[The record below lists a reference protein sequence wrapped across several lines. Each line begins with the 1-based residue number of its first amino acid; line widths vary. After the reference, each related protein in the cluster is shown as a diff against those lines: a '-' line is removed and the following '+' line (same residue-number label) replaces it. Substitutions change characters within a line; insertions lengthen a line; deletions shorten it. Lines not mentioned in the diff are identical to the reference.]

1 MTFKSWFL
9 LLGLL
14 CWAIMATAQRDD
26 IVVVKE
32 KKEFAFSSIKE
43 LKDGAIVVR
52 LKTNHR
58 KIKILENTLKSPKLT
73 EQQRK
78 RHQRIL
84 NNTVNT
90 RDQLNQAIGDMFLD
104 SFAFCPIYLMY
115 DTSSLDL
122 TKGVR
127 KGIFLNE
134 KKQLDTSIT
143 LNENHVFLV
152 NYKRSGSDFPFDV
165 LRLRKL
171 KEKLEDPFPY
181 FVSLRESWIDAV
193 NTPRAEKSVEI
204 LDKRLHKFY
213 GQALDYYARQKEK
226 EEKRAARKKE
236 KTAEVTP

>member
-1 MTFKSWFL
+1 MTSKNWVL

-14 CWAIMATAQRDD
+14 CWAIAGTAQRDD
-26 IVVVKE
+26 ILSVKE

-58 KIKILENTLKSPKLT
+58 KIKILENTLKSLKIT
-73 EQQRK
+73 DQQRN

-84 NNTVNT
+84 NNTVNA
-90 RDQLNQAIGDMFLD
+90 RDQLNKAISDMFLD
-104 SFAFCPIYLMY
+104 SFTFCPVYLMY
-115 DTSSLDL
+115 DTCSLDL

-134 KKQLDTSIT
+134 NKQLDTSIT
-143 LNENHVFLV
+143 LSEKHIFLANH
-152 NYKRSGSDFPFDV
+152 KRSGSDFPFDV

-171 KEKLEDPFPY
+171 KENLTDPFPY

-193 NTPRAEKSVEI
+193 NTPRAEMSVQI
-204 LDKRLHKFY
+204 LDRRLHGFY
-213 GQALDYYARQKEK
+213 AQGLDYDIRKKEK
-226 EEKRAARKKE
+226 EEKRASKKKE
-236 KTAEVTP
+236 KTEVIMP